1 MYQVLCTKEK
11 HKSWMHLRHVLS
23 VHQIFRWASFYR
35 PTVCVCVRKF
45 LTFLLC
51 IIIESIAADFYKDSC
66 CVSLHKWGLSITCDF
81 CLFYSLTPMKNVGS
95 DGERMKSFIPPD
107 IFIFLLYI
115 LVVYYV
121 LPTFFSLLQTQFGN
135 F

>member
-1 MYQVLCTKEK
+1 
-11 HKSWMHLRHVLS
+11 
-23 VHQIFRWASFYR
+23 
-35 PTVCVCVRKF
+35 
-45 LTFLLC
+45 
-51 IIIESIAADFYKDSC
+51 
-66 CVSLHKWGLSITCDF
+66 
-81 CLFYSLTPMKNVGS
+81 MKNIGS

>member
-11 HKSWMHLRHVLS
+11 HRSWMHLRHVLS
-23 VHQIFRWASFYR
+23 VHQIFRWASTGLQSVSMSRVFD
-35 PTVCVCVRKF
+35 
-45 LTFLLC
+45 FLLC

-66 CVSLHKWGLSITCDF
+66 CVSLHNWGLLITCDF
-81 CLFYSLTPMKNVGS
+81 AFSIVLLPWRTLVLMEKEWKALFS
-95 DGERMKSFIPPD
+95 PPD

-121 LPTFFSLLQTQFGN
+121 LPTFFSLLWTQFGN